1 MVWLHLTKISLN
13 NGMASTGGN
22 VMRLKFKEKVNNLIT
37 NKVDL
42 GEIVNFNQEYYKT
55 YINL

>member
-1 MVWLHLTKISLN
+1 
-13 NGMASTGGN
+13 
-22 VMRLKFKEKVNNLIT
+22 MRLKFKEKVNNLIT

>member
-1 MVWLHLTKISLN
+1 
-13 NGMASTGGN
+13 MASTGGN